1 MTDSPSSSPS
11 GAQGDD
17 QTGRDQPGHGPPGQ
31 GQTGQHQPG
40 QGQTE
45 QGQPWFPP
53 PGQQGE
59 YGPTP
64 PPYDYGQPVGSAPGY
79 GQAAGGPPG
88 YGQPPGSPP
97 GYGQPAGS
105 TEGYGQHPGSQPYG
119 PPPGSQGY
127 GQHPGSQPGYGQP
140 GYGQPAGGAWPTPVP
155 SAPKPGV
162 IPLRPLVV
170 GEILDGAFSSIR
182 QNPKATLGLSAIL
195 MTIAGV
201 ITTTITLIMRGLI
214 GGISQPNLGPNATS
228 TEVWHFIGRVL
239 AVLGAPALV
248 SIVLAILMQS
258 ILAGLLTAVIGR
270 GVLGHRITA
279 GEAWRIAAP
288 RLPAVIGAAFAVVGI
303 LVGLWALLGLVL
315 LGLYL
320 AGAPTALIV
329 GLGVL
334 GFFPVLVLTIWFGVM
349 LTLATPAVVLERQG
363 PLQSLRRSWRLVSRS
378 FWRVFGILLLAGL
391 IVAIAGGILQFP
403 FAIASGATAFG
414 SGALSGNGPGVVST
428 LIGAVGGIVAST
440 VTRPIAAGVIVLLY
454 VDMRMRKEGLDLAL
468 QTAAGSEQAPGD
480 EFAAVWRPPADNP
493 TFQPGAPMT
502 TSDAPPPAAGA
513 PPSW

>member
-17 QTGRDQPGHGPPGQ
+17 QPGQDQAGPGQPGA
-31 GQTGQHQPG
+31 
-40 QGQTE
+40 
-45 QGQPWFPP
+45 
-53 PGQQGE
+53 

-64 PPYDYGQPVGSAPGY
+64 PPYDYGQAADSAPAY
-79 GQAAGGPPG
+79 GPPAGGQHG
-88 YGQPPGSPP
+88 YGQPPGSQP

-105 TEGYGQHPGSQPYG
+105 AQGYGQPPGGHPYG
-119 PPPGSQGY
+119 PPPGSQQGY
-127 GQHPGSQPGYGQP
+127 GQHPGSQSGYGQP
-140 GYGQPAGGAWPTPVP
+140 GYGQPGYGPAGGAWPTHAP

-182 QNPKATLGLSAIL
+182 QNPKATLGLAAIL

-201 ITTTITLIMRGLI
+201 ITTTITLIMRGLT
-214 GGISQPNLGPNATS
+214 GGISQTTLGPNATS
-228 TEVWHFIGRVL
+228 AQVWHFVGRVF

-288 RLPAVIGAAFAVVGI
+288 RLPAVVGAAFAVVGI
-303 LVGLWALLGLVL
+303 LVALWALLGLVL
-315 LGLYL
+315 L
-320 AGAPTALIV
+320 

-349 LTLATPAVVLERQG
+349 LSLATPAVVLERQS

-414 SGALSGNGPGVVST
+414 SGGVLSGNGPGVVST

-480 EFAAVWRPPADNP
+480 EFATVWRPPADNP

-502 TSDAPPPAAGA
+502 TSDTPPPAAG
-513 PPSW
+513 PPP